1 MSARDRIVYMMVIA
15 AILAAGIWFFTH
27 FERVTEEREV
37 GYRGEARFN
46 QLLAARQFLQTD
58 GTLARTVQRID
69 ELPPVQGT
77 LIIPTNRYEMST
89 AQAQA
94 LLRWVEQGGHAVVSP
109 AARFGPRSRFGHD
122 EDGEGES
129 DAASDQLLAQLG
141 VAVVHPKL
149 NAAPVVPVDID
160 WPESKDFL
168 QVDMP
173 PYQRLRLTQAA
184 ALTLE
189 DEHGIYLAR
198 YARGKG
204 HVTVVASLQFL
215 NNCSI
220 GRYDHAAF
228 LWHLAHFHDNGP
240 VWLVFKDTMPGLP
253 AWLAE
258 HAWQAMVS
266 AAVLLAMWLWHASV
280 RFGPL
285 LPVPA
290 LARRRLMEH
299 IEASGRFLWHAGQA
313 ERLLKGVR
321 QSLFRT
327 LELRHPAWA
336 GLPSAELYR
345 RLGTVARLP
354 AEEVQG
360 ALLYIHA
367 GNEHEFTKVVSTLE
381 HLRKSL

>member
-1 MSARDRIVYMMVIA
+1 MNARDRILTLLVIA
-15 AILAAGIWFFTH
+15 AGLAAGIWFFTH
-27 FERVTEEREV
+27 FERVAEEREV

-46 QLLAARQFLQTD
+46 QMLAARRFLQSD
-58 GTLARTVQRID
+58 GTAARTVQGID
-69 ELPPVQGT
+69 ELPPAQGT

-109 AARFGPRSRFGHD
+109 AARFGSGSPSGP
-122 EDGEGES
+122 
-129 DAASDQLLAQLG
+129 DAAGKENSAAAGDPLLAQLG
-141 VAVVHPKL
+141 VAVVHPRL
-149 NAAPVVPVDID
+149 NADAVVPVDID

-168 QVDMP
+168 QVNMP

-215 NNCSI
+215 NNCGI

-228 LWHLAHFHDNGP
+228 LWHLAHFHRSGP

-253 AWLAE
+253 LWLAE

-266 AAVLLAMWLWHASV
+266 AAVLLAAWLWYAGM
-280 RFGPL
+280 RFGPP
-285 LPVPA
+285 LPIPA

-299 IEASGRFLWHAGQA
+299 IEASGRFLWRAGQA
-313 ERLLKGVR
+313 ERLLKAVR

-336 GLPSAELYR
+336 GVPSAELYR
-345 RLGTVARLP
+345 RLGAAARLP
-354 AEEVQG
+354 AAEVQG

>member
-1 MSARDRIVYMMVIA
+1 MNGRDRILSLLVIA
-15 AILAAGIWFFTH
+15 ASLAVGIWFFTH

-46 QLLAARQFLQTD
+46 QLLAARRFLEAD
-58 GTLARTVQRID
+58 GTPARTVRGIE
-69 ELPPVQGT
+69 ELPPAGGT
-77 LIIPTNRYEMST
+77 LIVPTNRYEMSA

-94 LLRWVEQGGHAVVSP
+94 LLQWVERGGHAVVSP
-109 AARFGPRSRFGHD
+109 PSRFGLRAPIAVD
-122 EDGEGES
+122 DRAGGQTPGVN
-129 DAASDQLLAQLG
+129 DPLLARLG
-141 VAVVHPKL
+141 VFPVYPKL
-149 NAAPVVPVDID
+149 DAGPAVPVDVD
-160 WPESKDFL
+160 WPESRDFL
-168 QVDMP
+168 QVSIP
-173 PYQRLRLTQAA
+173 PYQRLRLTQPAP
-184 ALTLE
+184 LTLE
-189 DEHGIYLAR
+189 DEYGVYLAR

-204 HVTVVASLQFL
+204 HITVVASLQFL

-228 LWHLAHFHDNGP
+228 LWHLAHLHGNGP

-266 AAVLLAMWLWHASV
+266 AALLLAVWLWHAGL
-280 RFGPL
+280 RFGPV

-299 IEASGRFLWHAGQA
+299 IEASGRFLWRAGQA

-321 QSLFRT
+321 QSLFSM

-345 RLGTVARLP
+345 RLGTLARVP

-367 GNEHEFTKVVSTLE
+367 GNEHEFTQVVSTLE